1 MDLLQKAVDN
11 GVLNMEEWDVYCVGQ
26 NAPIIHFSTG
36 KDSINMGQL
45 SWTEYAK
52 FLTDVDLGLCLM
64 YTPHPS
70 YPPFDVAC
78 SGGVV
83 LTNKMLNKKS
93 FEMCDNV
100 VMTDL
105 DDESFLYNFKKAVE
119 LAKNME
125 QRKCNYEF
133 NTIPREWSEVL
144 NNTMTY
150 MEEAAESV

>member
-1 MDLLQKAVDN
+1 
-11 GVLNMEEWDVYCVGQ
+11 
-26 NAPIIHFSTG
+26 
-36 KDSINMGQL
+36 
-45 SWTEYAK
+45 
-52 FLTDVDLGLCLM
+52 M

-83 LTNKMLNKKS
+83 LTNKMLNKQS

-105 DDESFLYNFKKAVE
+105 DDESFLSNFKKAVE

-125 QRKCNYEF
+125 QRKRNYEF

>member
-1 MDLLQKAVDN
+1 M
-11 GVLNMEEWDVYCVGQ
+11 
-26 NAPIIHFSTG
+26 
-36 KDSINMGQL
+36 
-45 SWTEYAK
+45 
-52 FLTDVDLGLCLM
+52 
-64 YTPHPS
+64 
-70 YPPFDVAC
+70 
-78 SGGVV
+78 
-83 LTNKMLNKKS
+83 TNKMLNKQS

-105 DDESFLYNFKKAVE
+105 DDESFLSNFKKAVE

-125 QRKCNYEF
+125 QRKCNYES